1 MFSVIYITA
10 GDREEAR
17 KIGRTLVEE
26 GLAACANIFP
36 ITSIY
41 RWGGSIEEGSEFGI
55 FLKTRKSKIKE
66 ITERVKQ
73 IHSYE
78 VPCVIS
84 LNIDEGSEDYVKWIE
99 GSVQE

>member
-10 GDREEAR
+10 GDREEAM

-26 GLAACANIFP
+26 GLAACANLFP

-41 RWGGSIEEGSEFGI
+41 QWKEKIEEGSEFGI
-55 FLKTRKSKIKE
+55 FVKTRKSKIEE

-84 LNIDEGSEDYVKWIE
+84 LNIDEGSQDYLKWIE
-99 GSVQE
+99 GSVKE